1 MPEVLFIP
9 AGDEKRKNAR
19 KRGSASIQN
28 TKKTQQPAKMLYHGY
43 TESVFLTNRT
53 EEKTMKKLIALL
65 LSLMMVFGA
74 IGAVAADELTFT
86 TGGTAGTYY
95 AYGNVLA
102 QYITN
107 NTGLAVTAVAGNGS
121 ADNIDK
127 LDMEVAQLGFVQND
141 VANYAFNG
149 IRIYEGDPVNT
160 FTAIAAL
167 YTETVQLITC
177 DPSIKSVAD
186 LKGKN
191 VSIGSQGSGVYFNA
205 MDFLAAY
212 DLTENDITPTYQ
224 SFADSAEAL
233 KDGKIDAAFVVAGA
247 PTPAVTDL
255 ATSKDMFLVSL
266 DAEHVAKL
274 QEISPVYAESIIP
287 AGTYAKQDADVVT
300 VGVKATIIANGQ
312 VSEDDAY
319 TIVKTIFENKDSIA
333 HDKAKELD
341 LNYAST
347 CGLPYH
353 AGAAKYFAEQ
363 GITVETANP

>member
-1 MPEVLFIP
+1 
-9 AGDEKRKNAR
+9 
-19 KRGSASIQN
+19 
-28 TKKTQQPAKMLYHGY
+28 
-43 TESVFLTNRT
+43 
-53 EEKTMKKLIALL
+53 MKKLFAIILTLALTL
-65 LSLMMVFGA
+65 GLACGA
-74 IGAVAADELTFT
+74 LADGELTFT

-102 QYITN
+102 QYVAGNSDVTM
-107 NTGLAVTAVAGNGS
+107 TAVAGNGS

-141 VANYAFNG
+141 VAYYAFNG
-149 IRIYEGDPVNT
+149 IRIYEGDPVDS

-177 DPSIKSVAD
+177 NPEIKSVAD

-205 MDFLAAY
+205 IDFLNAY
-212 DLTENDITPTYQ
+212 DMTEADITPTYQ

-255 ATSKDMFLVSL
+255 ATSKDMYLVSL
-266 DAEHVAKL
+266 DDEHVAKL
-274 QEISPVYAESIIP
+274 QEISGAYTKSIIA
-287 AGTYAKQDADVVT
+287 AGTYSKQDADVVT

-312 VSEDDAY
+312 VSEDQAY
-319 TIVKTIFENKDSIA
+319 TIVKTIFEGKDNIA

-341 LNYAST
+341 LEYAST

>member
-1 MPEVLFIP
+1 
-9 AGDEKRKNAR
+9 
-19 KRGSASIQN
+19 
-28 TKKTQQPAKMLYHGY
+28 
-43 TESVFLTNRT
+43 
-53 EEKTMKKLIALL
+53 MKKLIALL
-65 LSLMMVFGA
+65 LSLMMVLSA
-74 IGAVAADELTFT
+74 TAALADGLTFT

-102 QYITN
+102 QYVAGN
-107 NTGLAVTAVAGNGS
+107 SDVAMTAVAGNGS

-141 VANYAFNG
+141 VAYYAYNG
-149 IRIYEGDPVNT
+149 IRIYEGDPVDS

-177 DPSIKSVAD
+177 NPDIKSVAD

-205 MDFLAAY
+205 IDFLNAY
-212 DLTENDITPTYQ
+212 DMTEADITPTYQ
-224 SFADSAEAL
+224 SFGDSAEAL

-255 ATSKDMFLVSL
+255 ATSKDMYLISL
-266 DAEHVAKL
+266 DDEHVAKL
-274 QEISPVYAESIIP
+274 QEISGAYTKSIIA
-287 AGTYAKQDADVVT
+287 AGTYAKQDTDVVT

-312 VSEDDAY
+312 VTEDEAY
-319 TIVKTIFENKDSIA
+319 TIVKTIFEGKDSIA

-341 LNYAST
+341 LEYAST

-353 AGAAKYFAEQ
+353 PGAAKYFAEQ
-363 GITVETANP
+363 GITVDVVNP

>member
-1 MPEVLFIP
+1 
-9 AGDEKRKNAR
+9 
-19 KRGSASIQN
+19 
-28 TKKTQQPAKMLYHGY
+28 
-43 TESVFLTNRT
+43 
-53 EEKTMKKLIALL
+53 MKKILSAILALCL
-65 LSLMMVFGA
+65 VLGLS
-74 IGAVAADELTFT
+74 AAAAEGSLTFT

-95 AYGNVLA
+95 AYGTVLA
-102 QYITN
+102 QYISN
-107 NTGLAVTAVAGNGS
+107 NSDVTVNAVAGNGS

-149 IRIYEGDPVNT
+149 IRFAQYEGQPVDT

-177 DPSIKSVAD
+177 NPDIKSVAD

-205 MDFLAAY
+205 IDFLNAY
-212 DLTENDITPTYQ
+212 DMTEADITPTYQ

-247 PTPAVTDL
+247 PPPAVTDL
-255 ATSKDMFLVSL
+255 ATSKATYLVSL
-266 DAEHVAKL
+266 DEEHVAKL
-274 QEISPVYAESIIP
+274 KEISPVYAESVIP
-287 AGTYAKQDADVVT
+287 AGTYEGQEADVVT

-312 VSEDDAY
+312 VTDDQAY
-319 TIVKTIFENKDSIA
+319 AIVKAIFEGKDAITEA
-333 HDKAKELD
+333 HAKGADLD
-341 LNYAST
+341 LAYAST
-347 CGLPYH
+347 CGVPYH
-353 AGAAKYFAEQ
+353 PGAARYFAEQ